1 MANTTEPVA
10 EGKGGNPFVSVKDLR
25 KLKSFEM
32 SGQQRKMK
40 KKTGLERKSP
50 APLSFTDKALTSKV
64 AARWMDALYTCQ
76 HLPSPMLLQ
85 VEIQPLSP
93 AGIENTFA

>member
-1 MANTTEPVA
+1 VVNTTEPVA

-40 KKTGLERKSP
+40 KKKR
-50 APLSFTDKALTSKV
+50 D
-64 AARWMDALYTCQ
+64 
-76 HLPSPMLLQ
+76 
-85 VEIQPLSP
+85 
-93 AGIENTFA
+93 